1 MLLGKL
7 RQGSAS
13 VLGTG
18 GGIQWLRYVAQP
30 PLRGWVSRGQGGLPG
45 SWSSGGTHEATLVL
59 GSRLRKAQRAPG
71 ELCRWSEPQ
80 DCWSW
85 VEGAGPLH
93 PCFTAHWRPTPGG
106 GGPPQR

>member
-45 SWSSGGTHEATLVL
+45 SWSSGGTHEATRHTGFEIPPQE
-59 GSRLRKAQRAPG
+59 GS
-71 ELCRWSEPQ
+71 
-80 DCWSW
+80 
-85 VEGAGPLH
+85 AGPGRAL
-93 PCFTAHWRPTPGG
+93 
-106 GGPPQR
+106 